1 MTSTSSTSVQFTVG
15 KLDAGMAILL
25 TEDHHLIEF
34 PSLLLPPGV
43 SSGSI
48 VNVSVNRNYEQEAA
62 QSREFWLL
70 QEAILKEFGQN
81 PPESNKTR

>member
-15 KLDAGMAILL
+15 KLDAGM
-25 TEDHHLIEF
+25 DHHLIEF

>member
-1 MTSTSSTSVQFTVG
+1 MQ
-15 KLDAGMAILL
+15 AILL

-48 VNVSVNRNYEQEAA
+48 VNISVTRNYEQELV
-62 QSREFWLL
+62 QSQEFWEL
-70 QEAILKEFGQN
+70 QEAILKEFGKNKVVPQET
-81 PPESNKTR
+81 PENGKGNQ